1 MKVYHGSDLKI
12 ETIDLSKCRIGTD
25 FGHGFYVT
33 KFLKQA
39 EDIAA
44 RVASWHDTIPVVT
57 EFEFNEYA
65 FEDKDFRVLRFDGY
79 NDEWL
84 DFIVKNRASIASKS
98 MHDYDI
104 VEGPVANDDIA
115 ARIYDYLNGDVT
127 KVEFI
132 EELRFKKP
140 MHQICFC
147 TVASMQMLSVHA
159 NKNDSKILQ
168 MKDLL
173 VEQLMIDNHIDE
185 TQATDIFYIS
195 ETFAQLADEATE
207 LYKRSWQEI
216 YEMLKKEREN
226 VIQRHDLC

>member
-1 MKVYHGSDLKI
+1 MKVYHGSDIKI
-12 ETIDLSKCRIGTD
+12 ETVDLSKCRVGTD

-33 KFLKQA
+33 KILKQA

-44 RVASWHDTIPVVT
+44 RVASWHDTAPIVT

-65 FEDKDFRVLRFDGY
+65 FDDKDFKVLRFESY
-79 NDEWL
+79 TDEWL
-84 DFIVKNRASIASKS
+84 DFIVKNRASINSKP

-127 KVEFI
+127 KEKFI

-147 TVASMQMLSVHA
+147 TTFSLQMISSISP
-159 NKNDSKILQ
+159 KNDSKILQ
-168 MKDLL
+168 IDDFL
-173 VEQLMIDNHIDE
+173 VEQLMLDKQIDE
-185 TQATDIFYIS
+185 VEASDLYYKST
-195 ETFAQLADEATE
+195 TFEQLSDESAE
-207 LYKRSWQEI
+207 LYNRPWQEI
-216 YEMLKKEREN
+216 YEILKTEIGKSK
-226 VIQRHDLC
+226 

>member
-25 FGHGFYVT
+25 FGRGFYVT
-33 KFLKQA
+33 KFLNQA

-44 RVASWHDTIPVVT
+44 RIASWHDTMPVIT

-65 FEDKDFRVLRFDGY
+65 FEDKDFSVLRFDGY
-79 NDEWL
+79 TDEWL
-84 DFIVKNRASIASKS
+84 DFIVKNRASIASKP

-104 VEGPVANDDIA
+104 VEGPVANDDVA

-127 KVEFI
+127 KAEFI

-147 TVASMQMLSVHA
+147 TTASLQMLSATA

-168 MKDLL
+168 MEDLL
-173 VEQLMIDNHIDE
+173 VEQLMIDNKIDE
-185 TQATDIFYIS
+185 TQAADIFYNS
-195 ETFAQLADEATE
+195 ETFVQLADETTQ
-207 LYKRSWQEI
+207 LYKKNWQEI
-216 YEMLKKEREN
+216 YEILKAE
-226 VIQRHDLC
+226 QCQ

>member
-1 MKVYHGSDLKI
+1 MKVYHGSDVKI
-12 ETIDLSKCRIGTD
+12 KTIDLSKCRVGTD

-39 EDIAA
+39 EDIAV
-44 RVASWHDTIPVVT
+44 RVASWHDTMPVVT

-65 FEDKDFRVLRFDGY
+65 FEDKDFKVLRFSNY

-84 DFIVKNRASIASKS
+84 DFIVKNRASIASKP
-98 MHDYDI
+98 MHKYDI
-104 VEGPVANDDIA
+104 VEGPVANDDVA

-127 KVEFI
+127 KAKFI

-147 TVASMQMLSVHA
+147 TTASLQMLISVE

-168 MKDLL
+168 MEDLF
-173 VEQLMIDNHIDE
+173 VEKLMLDYQIDE
-185 TQATDIFYIS
+185 TQATDIFYNS
-195 ETFAQLADEATE
+195 ETFNQLANETTE

-216 YEMLKKEREN
+216 YEMLKKE
-226 VIQRHDLC
+226 LKM

>member
-1 MKVYHGSDLKI
+1 MKVYHGSNVKI

-44 RVASWHDTIPVVT
+44 RAASWYDTIPVVT

-65 FEDKDFRVLRFDGY
+65 FEDKDFRVLRFDSY
-79 NDEWL
+79 TDEWL
-84 DFIVKNRASIASKS
+84 DFIVKNRASIASKP

-104 VEGPVANDDIA
+104 IEGPVANDDVA
-115 ARIYDYLNGDVT
+115 ARIYDYLNGDVA
-127 KVEFI
+127 KAEFI
-132 EELRFKKP
+132 EELRFKKQ

-147 TVASMQMLSVHA
+147 TTASLQMLSLVA

-168 MKDLL
+168 MEDLL
-173 VEQLMIDNHIDE
+173 VEQLMIDNQIDE
-185 TQATDIFYIS
+185 TQATDIFYNS
-195 ETFAQLADEATE
+195 KTFAQLADESTE
-207 LYKRSWQEI
+207 FFKRPWQEI
-216 YEMLKKEREN
+216 YEMLKKE
-226 VIQRHDLC
+226 